1 MFGNQSVCKKF
12 LAAGL
17 CAVLL
22 YSMSACQE
30 NPEGSIIV
38 HKDMDNLISK
48 AQEDDP
54 SKVEA
59 ADLVDEVAE
68 NYEIYRT
75 TIEDKNLGVTVN
87 VNAKVDVPKVETLN
101 VYRVEQKTFEQEFI
115 DKVRKALMG
124 EKPLYDGRIVNTQTR
139 QWFLD
144 RMAEVRRDIAALETG
159 KAQSWEDNKD
169 SMSEEEFE
177 AMYQDM
183 LDNRQQMLDYYQE
196 GYESAA
202 ETIDPTQNP
211 ADGTLKSIEEQHY
224 SDLEDSY
231 YSQLYSSIPDGE
243 DLNVI
248 SDGGDGNFDVLHVQN
263 SEDYGGHL
271 EFRRSRAGYVRSG
284 DVFARSATDL
294 MDLMTNTQ
302 YSMPDNPNLPDHF
315 LNGGGDYN
323 ESTAFLPYESDTVT
337 LTQEEAIKQAEDFL
351 REIGM
356 DDFTFADGGLYNEWV
371 NLYPVVS
378 LDDPSA
384 LYYRRYYILQFNRN
398 IDGVLLT
405 QSSGTKGKGGWNNQ
419 GGAYTK
425 HRWFGECAQFLIN
438 DNGIVGL
445 DIIAPIDIL
454 ETVVENAT
462 LKSFEEVKGTFEK
475 MICYAN
481 ADPDPDIYQAS
492 ITIDH
497 VRLSYSRI
505 SEQDS
510 FDTGLIVPVWSF
522 EGRSE
527 IGQNGNIE
535 HAETGSL
542 LTINAVDGSIID
554 SELGY

>member
-1 MFGNQSVCKKF
+1 MFGNLSVCKRF
-12 LAAGL
+12 LVAGL

-22 YSMSACQE
+22 LSMSACQE

-38 HKDMDNLISK
+38 HKDMDNLISR
-48 AQEDDP
+48 AQESNS
-54 SKVEA
+54 SKMDATDIVN
-59 ADLVDEVAE
+59 EVAD
-68 NYEIYRT
+68 NYETYRT
-75 TIEDKNLGVTVN
+75 AIEDENLGVTVN
-87 VNAKVDVPKVETLN
+87 VNAKMDVPQVDKLS
-101 VYRVEQKTFEQEFI
+101 VYRVQQKKFDQEFI
-115 DKVRKALMG
+115 DKVRMALMG
-124 EKPLYDGRIVNTQTR
+124 EKPLYDGRIADSQTR
-139 QWFLD
+139 EWILEQ
-144 RMAEVRRDIAALETG
+144 MAEIRRDISVLEAG
-159 KAQSWEDNKD
+159 KAQSWEDNKEY
-169 SMSEEEFE
+169 MTEEEFNE
-177 AMYQDM
+177 MHQKL
-183 LDNRQQMLDYYQE
+183 LDDQQRLLDYYQE
-196 GYESAA
+196 EYESTP

-211 ADGTLKSIEEQHY
+211 VDGTLKSIEEQY
-224 SDLEDSY
+224 NGNPNDDY
-231 YSQLYSSIPDGE
+231 YGRLYSSIPDGE

-248 SDGGDGNFDVLHVQN
+248 SDGGDGNFDVFHVQN
-263 SEDYGGHL
+263 SEDYGGYL
-271 EFRRSRAGYVRSG
+271 EFRRSKAGYVRSG
-284 DVFARSATDL
+284 GIFARGATDL

-315 LNGGGDYN
+315 LNGGAGYK

-337 LTQEEAIKQAEDFL
+337 LTQEEAVKQAEDFL
-351 REIGM
+351 KEIGI
-356 DDFTFADGGLYNEWV
+356 DDFSLADGGLYNEWV

-384 LYYRRYYILQFNRN
+384 LYYRSYYILQFYRN

-405 QSSGTKGKGGWNNQ
+405 QSSGTKGKSGWNNQ

-425 HRWFGECAQFLIN
+425 HRWFGECVQFRIN

-454 ETVVENAT
+454 ETVVENAA
-462 LKSFEEVKGTFEK
+462 LKSFEEVKDTFEK

-481 ADPDPDIYQAS
+481 ADPDPETYQ
-492 ITIDH
+492 TNVEIDR

-527 IGQNGNIE
+527 VGHNGNIE
-535 HAETGSL
+535 HVETGSL
-542 LTINAVDGSIID
+542 LTINAIDGTIID
-554 SELGY
+554 GQLGY